1 MLEIFL
7 NTIKG
12 EWYDADGDPFR
23 RNNPQ
28 RAVGSRETIKIIAC
42 TETPLAGEQ
51 GVNVSSWTRDASWA
65 AISGIGAKLTV
76 DNDYIHKLKGELS
89 GTVSAGEVA
98 SVSASIGN
106 ASYSTI
112 PQQGTIRLFDST
124 GEYESLYYSER
135 SISGTDVTFTVS
147 GTVSK
152 TYDSGATID
161 CDQSPY
167 AEAFLDLEQSNL
179 AKGEFV
185 FDLVI
190 DSMRI
195 RANTDYDNSG
205 TLAVAG
211 LELLLY
217 RTTEDAT
224 DEIIAAFLCDTFS
237 VVKTIGTVGVE
248 GEIPDA
254 TQNQI
259 AATVITMIS
268 VAPEVEF
275 SVNGSTEWHSEQT
288 DSDRYKR
295 YRYPVESA
303 QWTVEKLVQGE
314 QGKPGPQGETG
325 AQGEQGP
332 QGKQGPQGPAGQ
344 DGTDGAIVTDVLEI
358 PFETTAETGETV
370 VMTSDDLGVSGKCE
384 FDLIDSAGYNISADS
399 RLRRRWTGSGYE
411 LTFAGGWPAASWVL
425 KPRGIKGRDGAI
437 IDRNPVMEFTVAD
450 STYGRCVYLDET
462 TPVLTLADHIHS
474 AQSVRFRIESANAG
488 FSGNVVL
495 TPILG
500 GVERDAVVCATGE
513 WSAISF
519 ADLGSNGAN
528 GSFSLRRETTDERD
542 TLRDGST
549 ITAIVT
555 VLEVVYNAG

>member
-12 EWYDADGDPFR
+12 EWYDADGDPFS

-51 GVNVSSWTRDASWA
+51 GVNVSSWTRDTSWSE
-65 AISGIGAKLTV
+65 ISGISAKLTI

-89 GTVSAGEVA
+89 GAVSAGEVA
-98 SVSASIGN
+98 TVSASIEN

-195 RANTDYDNSG
+195 RANTDYDSSG
-205 TLAVAG
+205 SLPVAG
-211 LELLLY
+211 LEMLIY
-217 RTTEDAT
+217 RTTDNAA
-224 DEIIAAFLCDTFS
+224 DEIITAFLCDTFS
-237 VVKTIGTVGVE
+237 VVKTLGTVGVE

-259 AATVITMIS
+259 AATVASMIS
-268 VAPEVEF
+268 EAPEVEF
-275 SVNGSTEWHSEQT
+275 SVDGSTGWHSAQT

-295 YRYPVESA
+295 YRYPIQNA
-303 QWTVEKLVQGE
+303 QWTIEKLVQGPQGEQGE
-314 QGKPGPQGETG
+314 QGKQGEQGEQGVQGATG
-325 AQGEQGP
+325 AQG
-332 QGKQGPQGPAGQ
+332 PAGA
-344 DGTDGAIVTDVLEI
+344 DGAIVTDVLEI

-399 RLRRRWTGSGYE
+399 RLRRRWTDSGYE

-462 TPVLTLADHIHS
+462 TPVLTLADYLHS
-474 AQSVRFRIESANAG
+474 AQSVRFRIESANAE

-500 GVERDAVVCATGE
+500 GVERDTVVCPTGE
-513 WSAISF
+513 WSVISS
-519 ADLGSNGAN
+519 ADLGSAEAN
-528 GSFSLRRETTDERD
+528 GSFSLRRETEDERD

-555 VLEVVYNAG
+555 VLEVVYAG